1 MKNGIS
7 ALIVAATI
15 ALAHAQAIAHDAPA
29 PEGPYPVE
37 AAGWGPEAGGGLYY
51 SRWAEDWDALRAAG
65 AAPSLKAMP
74 LGANLRLTLG
84 TETRLRY
91 DDGREAGQGMF
102 RNVLGADLRAGDAL
116 RLYAEVGSGHVTR
129 HRDSAPASIENDNSL
144 QQLFIEARTGGDAWL
159 AGAMLGRQEFADGP
173 RQLVS
178 LGDGPNLHRTWNGV
192 RLYAHGTRVRLG
204 AFDLRATRPGR
215 HGFADEAV
223 AHGEKLQGVNAG
235 VVLARDARDED
246 IYLDPFWIHSE
257 LPGEHRN
264 TFGARLWGQRGNLGF
279 DATLVRQQGRQQQR
293 DVDAWGFFAVQRMAL
308 ADGGWKPRA
317 TLHVDVASGARQG
330 SADRA
335 GFSPLYSSSNYL
347 GEGRFLALSN
357 LLLIAPGLAV
367 SPLPSMQVSVEYGF
381 AHRLVGSDAVYA
393 GGMRAFDRTDEVQGH
408 RIGGLLRVGGTWTG
422 KWGSST
428 HVSLAAGYEHMDA
441 GEVLRRAD
449 HPSSGAV
456 YASASLRY

>member
-1 MKNGIS
+1 MKNGIR
-7 ALIVAATI
+7 ALAMAATL
-15 ALAHAQAIAHDAPA
+15 ALANAAHAAEKIPA
-29 PEGPYPVE
+29 PGDPYPLP

-51 SRWAEDWDALRAAG
+51 SRWAEDWDTMRAAG
-65 AAPSLKAMP
+65 GAPSLKAMP
-74 LGANLRLTLG
+74 LGAHLRLTLS

-91 DDGREAGQGMF
+91 DDGREGGQGMF
-102 RNVLGADLRAGDAL
+102 RNVLGADLHAGDGL
-116 RLYAEVGSGHVTR
+116 RLYGEVGSGHVTR
-129 HRDSAPASIENDNSL
+129 NRDSAPASIENDNSL
-144 QQLFIEARTGGDAWL
+144 QQLFIEARTGGDAWF

-192 RLYAHGTRVRLG
+192 RLYAHGSRLRLG

-215 HGFADEAV
+215 RGFADEV
-223 AHGEKLQGVNAG
+223 VVHDEKLQGVNAS
-235 VVLARDARDED
+235 VVLARDVRGED

-264 TFGARLWGQRGNLGF
+264 TFGARLWGQHGRLGF

-293 DVDAWGFFAVQRMAL
+293 DVDAWGFFAVQRIAL
-308 ADGGWKPRA
+308 GHGGWKPRA
-317 TLHVDVASGARQG
+317 TLHVDVASGARG
-330 SADRA
+330 ANGDRA

-357 LLLIAPGLAV
+357 LLLIAPGMAV
-367 SPLPSMQVSVEYGF
+367 SPLPSMQLSVEYGI
-381 AHRLVGSDAVYA
+381 ARRLVEADAVYA
-393 GGMRAFDRTDEVQGH
+393 GGMHSCDRTDEVQGH
-408 RIGGLLRVGGTWTG
+408 RTGGLLRMGGTWTG
-422 KWGSST
+422 KWGNST

-441 GEVLRRAD
+441 GEVLRRAG
-449 HPSSGAV
+449 HPASGAV